1 MSEQEVEVLVF
12 RLLPEGANPE
22 TLPAPCHTES
32 IVNSLISAVQKGFP
46 PGVAAGLE
54 SRHVFVCRKS
64 RQTKYRRIVPS

>member
-22 TLPAPCHTES
+22 TSPASCHTES

-46 PGVAAGLE
+46 PGVPAGLE
-54 SRHVFVCRKS
+54 SRHVFVHGKG